1 MPRQRPLP
9 QALARAGLVLA
20 TALAAASMPAAAQTG
35 GPGGGIAPTAG
46 SQLVV
51 RAAGSPAAGGWPVI
65 EVRVDGTTVGR
76 TEVRSTEPVDFVF
89 TTPALRSGSRVD
101 VVFTNDATSA
111 GQDRNLYVHL
121 LSDGRSSV
129 LPTLP
134 GAVIDR
140 GSGAKAFDGQ
150 DLVPGQGGI
159 YWSGAL
165 RLTWPAPAVSDPAL
179 RARRAEAARFLLQAT
194 FGPTPAEIDAL
205 ASSSP
210 AQWINRQ
217 MAIPH
222 RAHYV
227 DHVQARFALG
237 DEFRPGGGKYTDAWV
252 GERFWAL
259 AATAEDQLRQRVGFA
274 LHHVFMASQ
283 ADSNLWKHSRAY
295 ARYLDLLNQHAFG
308 NFRSLLDE
316 MALSPVM
323 GIYLSHLRNR
333 KEDPASGRLPDENF
347 ARELMQLF
355 TIGLHELN
363 PDGTPRLDARGQP
376 VETYGNADVMALAK
390 VFTGWAWAFPDNQ
403 LTDNRF
409 RWGNPDYSA
418 AGDSGIDL
426 KKMRAYP
433 GQHSQA
439 EVVLFAGKPQAVVI
453 PGSATPERR
462 LQLALDALFLHPN
475 VGPFIGRQLIQQLVT
490 SAPSPAYVARVAAA
504 FANNGRGVRG
514 DMAAVVRAVLLDPE
528 ARGAPAAGFGKLR
541 EPVLRV
547 TQWMRAF
554 GATSVSGQYT
564 MAWELEPLAQRVLRA
579 PSVFGWFRPGHVPPG
594 TDFATRGATAPE
606 FQLVN
611 ESTTAAWVNRV
622 EAMVG
627 WGLGWNGNSTDV
639 SATLAAQAQLAA
651 AGNLEALVQNL
662 DVLLFA
668 GRMSPALRQDLLDAI
683 AGVGGTDANSH
694 TQRARIAVY
703 VAMSS
708 PEFLAQR

>member
-1 MPRQRPLP
+1 MPTPLRIP
-9 QALARAGLVLA
+9 QALTRLGLLLATTLA
-20 TALAAASMPAAAQTG
+20 TAWMPAAAQTG
-35 GPGGGIAPTAG
+35 GIVNTAAP
-46 SQLVV
+46 QLTV
-51 RAAGSPAAGGWPVI
+51 RAAGSPAAGGWPVM
-65 EVRVDGTTVGR
+65 ELRVDGVVAGR
-76 TEVRSTEPVDFVF
+76 TEVRATEAVDFVF
-89 TTPALRSGSRVD
+89 TTPGLRSGSRVD

-111 GQDRNLYVHL
+111 GQDRNLYVYL

-150 DLVPGQGGI
+150 DVVPGQSGI

-165 RLTWPAPAVSDPAL
+165 RLTWPAPAVTDPAL

-205 ASSSP
+205 ARSTP
-210 AQWINRQ
+210 AQWISRQ
-217 MAIPH
+217 MAIPP
-222 RAHYV
+222 RADYV
-227 DHVQARFALG
+227 DHVQAKFALG
-237 DEFRPGGGKYTDAWV
+237 AEYRPGGGKYTDAWV

-259 AATAEDQLRQRVGFA
+259 AATANDPLRQRVGFA
-274 LHHVFMASQ
+274 LHHIFMTSQ

-295 ARYLDLLNQHAFG
+295 ARYLDVLNQHAFG

-323 GIYLSHLRNR
+323 GIYLSHMRNR
-333 KEDPASGRLPDENF
+333 KEDPATGRLPDENF

-355 TIGLHELN
+355 TIGLHELE

-376 VETYGNADVMALAK
+376 IETYGNADVMALAK
-390 VFTGWAWAFPDNQ
+390 VFTGWSWAFPDNQ

-418 AGDSGIDL
+418 AGDTGIDL
-426 KKMRAYP
+426 LKMRAYP

-462 LQLALDALFLHPN
+462 LKLALDALFLHPN

-490 SAPSPAYVARVAAA
+490 SAPSPAYVSRVAAA

-528 ARGAPAAGFGKLR
+528 ARSTPAPGFGKLR

-547 TQWMRAF
+547 THWMRAF
-554 GATSVSGQYT
+554 GARSVSGQYT
-564 MAWELEPLAQRVLRA
+564 MAWELDPLAQRVLRA

-594 TDFATRGATAPE
+594 TDFAARGATAPE

-611 ESTTAAWVNRV
+611 ESTSAAWVNHV

-627 WGLGWNGNSTDV
+627 WGLGWNGSSTDV

-651 AGNLEALVQNL
+651 SGNLEALVQDL

-668 GRMSPALRQDLLDAI
+668 GRMSASLRQDLLDAI